1 MKLLVADDELST
13 RIFLKRSAAKWGY
26 EVVEATNGLEA
37 MELLR
42 GENPPRIAVLDWM
55 MPGLDGVEICAR
67 LQEKP
72 NKQMTYTILL
82 TCKSEKEDV
91 MYALDQGAHDFLS
104 KPVHVGELRSR
115 IAVGKR
121 LIDANDRLLE
131 LDLLKDRFMGIAA
144 HDLRNPLGYILAT
157 SEMLMDRRF
166 VEVREN
172 QDEYL
177 RTMGETAERM
187 LTLVNDLL
195 DVSVIRS
202 GYLKVDKQPGSIT
215 VALLESIQLQQHAAA
230 SKNMRII
237 RKFAMVPEFS
247 FDASRIGQVVDNL
260 LSNAIKFSSPGSEI
274 TISVAEEKEKNQ
286 VLVTVD
292 DQGPGL
298 TKEDRNHLF
307 GEFQRLSARPTGDEK
322 SIGLGLT
329 IARKIVEVHGGTIFA
344 DSPASGGSRFG
355 FTLPLQDQA
364 E

>member
-13 RIFLKRSAAKWGY
+13 RIFLKRSASKWGY

-37 MELLR
+37 MELL
-42 GENPPRIAVLDWM
+42 GGDNPPRIAVLDWM

-67 LQEKP
+67 LQEKAD
-72 NKQMTYTILL
+72 KQMIYTILL

-121 LIDANDRLLE
+121 LIDANDRLIE

-157 SEMLMDRRF
+157 SEMLRDPRF

-177 RTMGETAERM
+177 QIMGETAERM

-202 GYLKVDKQPGSIT
+202 GYLKVEKKPGSIT
-215 VALLESIQLQQHAAA
+215 PVLVQAIRLQQHAAA
-230 SKNMRII
+230 GKDMRII
-237 RKFAMVPEFS
+237 SEFNPVSEFS
-247 FDASRIGQVVDNL
+247 FDAGRIGQVVDNL
-260 LSNAIKFSSPGSEI
+260 LSNAIKFSPPGSEI
-274 TISVAEEKEKNQ
+274 ILAVREEKNGI
-286 VLVTVD
+286 LVTVE

-298 TKEDRNHLF
+298 TPEDRSHLF
-307 GEFQRLSARPTGDEK
+307 GEFQRLSAQPTGDEK

-344 DSPASGGSRFG
+344 DSPAGGGSRFG
-355 FTLPLQDQA
+355 FILPLQDQTG
-364 E
+364 